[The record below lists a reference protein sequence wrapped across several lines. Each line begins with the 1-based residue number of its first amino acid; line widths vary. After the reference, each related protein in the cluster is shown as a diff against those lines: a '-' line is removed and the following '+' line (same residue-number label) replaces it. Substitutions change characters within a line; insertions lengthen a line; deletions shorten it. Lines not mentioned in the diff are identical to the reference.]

1 MLHELYI
8 RYMVTEAITTLT
20 GSEPLL
26 QYIVTGGLLIEHV
39 LLRQWIENRGASQ
52 YIFKWQVFNV
62 CRDMYGMCSTEQF
75 VSYLTILHELHYL
88 VCVCMLM
95 IYFCTNCIISPDSG
109 GHVMVLMVFT
119 LPVEIF
125 TLVFIWAALP

>member
-75 VSYLTILHELHYL
+75 VSYLTILHELH
-88 VCVCMLM
+88 
-95 IYFCTNCIISPDSG
+95 
-109 GHVMVLMVFT
+109 
-119 LPVEIF
+119 
-125 TLVFIWAALP
+125 

>member
-1 MLHELYI
+1 MLCIKTASLILCLDMLHELYI

-62 CRDMYGMCSTEQF
+62 CME
-75 VSYLTILHELHYL
+75 
-88 VCVCMLM
+88 CVAQNNLYH
-95 IYFCTNCIISPDSG
+95 I
-109 GHVMVLMVFT
+109 
-119 LPVEIF
+119 
-125 TLVFIWAALP
+125 